1 MAPTR
6 NGQTSQGQGQGRGI
20 AEDKAHPQAH
30 ADVSQ
35 RGVPLAAST
44 STSRQSEV
52 DREEGPT
59 ERNGSRG
66 GEREQAGTAA
76 IQAVNTHQRPLSAD
90 CEDKQQQQQQQQ
102 QQQPLFMVLPPRV
115 YGPAW
120 LPPSVYQQSVP
131 LVDDDK
137 VRRSER
143 MLAGCNAATSGNT

>member
-1 MAPTR
+1 M
-6 NGQTSQGQGQGRGI
+6 
-20 AEDKAHPQAH
+20 
-30 ADVSQ
+30 
-35 RGVPLAAST
+35 
-44 STSRQSEV
+44 
-52 DREEGPT
+52 
-59 ERNGSRG
+59 
-66 GEREQAGTAA
+66 
-76 IQAVNTHQRPLSAD
+76 NTHQRPLSAD

-137 VRRSER
+137 VRRIER